1 MTETVKIKSPI
12 DGSIYAE
19 RPLATDQAIGAA
31 VERAKAA
38 QEKWAQTP
46 VVERGKYMLAML
58 EALVA
63 MSDEIV
69 PEIAWQMGR
78 PVRYGG
84 EFGGVRERV
93 SYMVEIAEAA
103 LKPVM
108 ASNPKDSFRRYVKKV
123 PLGVVMVIAPW
134 NYPYLTAVNTIV
146 PALMAGSAV
155 ILKHAAQTLL
165 VGERFQQAFDR
176 AGLPKGLFQNLVLN
190 HAQTERLLGSGKI
203 DHVNFTGS
211 VAGGRAIEK
220 AAAGTFMTLGLEL
233 GGKDPAYVLPDAKMD
248 HAVANLVDGAFF
260 NSGQCCCGIERVY
273 VHEKVYDEFV
283 EGFIAETRNYVVG
296 NPLDQ
301 ATTMGPMAQ
310 ARFADLIREQK
321 AEALRKGAKAHIDTK
336 VANDRQGSP
345 YLAPEVLTQVDH
357 QMSVMREESFGP
369 IVGIMKVRND
379 EEAIALMND
388 SPYGLTASIWTR
400 DTDHAAAI
408 GDRVETGTVFMNR
421 CDYLDPALVW
431 TGVKDTGKG
440 AALSAIGYD
449 NLTRPKSYH
458 LREVIYGGDRQAND
472 RC

>member
-1 MTETVKIKSPI
+1 MTDTIKLTSPI

-19 RPLATDQAIGAA
+19 RPVATDLAINAA

-38 QEKWAQTP
+38 QAKWVDTP
-46 VVERGKYMLAML
+46 IAERGAYMLAML

-63 MSDEIV
+63 MSDDII
-69 PEIAWQMGR
+69 PELAWQMGR
-78 PVRYGG
+78 PTRYGG
-84 EFGGVRERV
+84 EFGGVRERTT
-93 SYMVEIAEAA
+93 YMVEIAERA
-103 LKPVM
+103 LAPVI
-108 ASNPKDSFRRYVKKV
+108 ANDRPGFRRYVKRE

-165 VGERFQQAFDR
+165 VGERFQQAFDK
-176 AGLPKGLFQNLVLN
+176 AGLPKGLFQNIVLN
-190 HAQTERLLGSGKI
+190 HGQTEKLLGSGKI

-220 AAAGTFMTLGLEL
+220 AASGTFMTLGLEL

-248 HAVANLVDGAFF
+248 HAIANLVDGAFY
-260 NSGQCCCGIERVY
+260 NSGQCCCGIERIY

-283 EGFIAETRNYVVG
+283 EGVIAETKNYVVG
-296 NPLDQ
+296 SPLE
-301 ATTMGPMAQ
+301 ATTTIGPMAQ
-310 ARFADLIREQK
+310 ARFADFIREQK
-321 AEALRKGAKAHIDTK
+321 AEALRKGAVAHINMKHDK
-336 VANDRQGSP
+336 DVAGSP
-345 YLAPEVLTQVDH
+345 YLAPEVLTNVDH
-357 QMSVMREESFGP
+357 QMSVMRDESFGP

-440 AALSAIGYD
+440 GALSEIGYS
-449 NLTRPKSYH
+449 NLTQPKSYH
-458 LREVIYGGDRQAND
+458 LKIV
-472 RC
+472 

>member
-1 MTETVKIKSPI
+1 MTETIKLISPI
-12 DGSIYAE
+12 DGSMFVE
-19 RPLATDQAIGAA
+19 RPVATDAQVSKA
-31 VERAKAA
+31 VESARAA
-38 QEKWAQTP
+38 QVGWAALSIDA
-46 VVERGKYMLAML
+46 RCKYMLAML
-58 EALVA
+58 EALVG
-63 MSDEIV
+63 MTDEIV
-69 PEIAWQMGR
+69 PELAHMMGR

-84 EFGGVRERV
+84 EFGGVKERV
-93 SYMVEIAEAA
+93 NYMVEIAEQA
-103 LKPVM
+103 LKPMM
-108 ASNPKDSFRRYVKKV
+108 ASNPKDGFRRYVKKE

-146 PALMAGSAV
+146 PALIAGSTV

-165 VGERFQQAFDR
+165 VGERFAKAFEK
-176 AGLPKGLFQNLVLN
+176 AGLPKGVFQNVVLN
-190 HAQTERLLGSGKI
+190 HSQTEKLLGSGKI

-220 AAAGTFMTLGLEL
+220 AAAGTFMTMGLEL
-233 GGKDPAYVLPDAKMD
+233 GGKDPAYVLADAKLD
-248 HAVANLVDGAFF
+248 HAIPNLVEGAFF

-283 EGFIAETRNYVVG
+283 EGFVEETKGYKLG
-296 NPLDQ
+296 NPLEE

-310 ARFADLIREQK
+310 ARFADFIREQK
-321 AEALRKGAKAHIDTK
+321 AEALRKGATAHMNTK
-336 VANDRQGSP
+336 DPRDKEGSP
-345 YLAPEVLTQVDH
+345 YLPAEVLTGVNH

-388 SPYGLTASIWTR
+388 SPYGLTASVWTR
-400 DTDHAAAI
+400 DMEHAVAI

-440 AALSAIGYD
+440 AALSQIGFD

-458 LREVIYGGDRQAND
+458 LREV
-472 RC
+472 

>member
-1 MTETVKIKSPI
+1 MTETVKLKSPI

-19 RPLATDQAIGAA
+19 RPIATDQAINAA

-38 QEKWAQTP
+38 QVDWVRMP
-46 VVERGKYMLAML
+46 VAERGKYMLAML

-63 MSDEIV
+63 MTDEIV
-69 PEIAWQMGR
+69 PETAWQMGR
-78 PVRYGG
+78 PTRYGG
-84 EFGGVRERV
+84 EFGGVKERAT
-93 SYMVEIAEAA
+93 YMVEIAEQA

-108 ASNPKDSFRRYVKKV
+108 ASNPKDGFRRYVKKE

-146 PALMAGSAV
+146 PALMAGNTV

-165 VGERFQQAFDR
+165 VGERFAQAFEKV
-176 AGLPKGLFQNLVLN
+176 GLPKGVFQNLVMN
-190 HAQTERLLGSGKI
+190 HAQTEKLLGSGKI

-220 AAAGTFMTLGLEL
+220 AAAGTFMSLGLEL
-233 GGKDPAYVLPDAKMD
+233 GGKDPAYVLPDAKLD
-248 HAVANLVDGAFF
+248 FAIANLVDGAFF

-273 VHEKVYDEFV
+273 VHEKVYDDFV
-283 EGFIAETRNYVVG
+283 DGFVSLTKEYVVG

-321 AEALRKGAKAHIDTK
+321 AEALRKGATAHINMK
-336 VANDRQGSP
+336 VAEDRAGSP
-345 YLAPEVLTQVDH
+345 YIAPEVLTGVDH

-369 IVGIMKVRND
+369 IVGIMKVRGD
-379 EEAIALMND
+379 DEAIALMND
-388 SPYGLTASIWTR
+388 SPYGLTASLWTG
-400 DTDHAAAI
+400 DTDHAASL
-408 GDRVETGTVFMNR
+408 GDRIETGTVFMNR

-431 TGVKDTGKG
+431 TGVKDTGRG
-440 AALSAIGYD
+440 AALSPIGYD

-458 LREVIYGGDRQAND
+458 LREAI
-472 RC
+472 

>member
-1 MTETVKIKSPI
+1 VETVKLKSPI
-12 DGSIYAE
+12 DGSIHVE
-19 RPLATDQAIGAA
+19 RPVATDQAVNAA
-31 VERAKAA
+31 VERARAA
-38 QEKWAQTP
+38 QADWAKVP
-46 VVERGKYMLAML
+46 VAERANYMLKML

-69 PEIAWQMGR
+69 PELAWQMGR

-84 EFGGVRERV
+84 EFGGVRERTQ
-93 SYMVEIAEAA
+93 YMVEIAERA
-103 LKPVM
+103 LAPVP
-108 ASNPKDSFRRYVKKV
+108 ASNPKDGFRRYVKKD

-146 PALMAGSAV
+146 PALIAGSTV

-165 VGERFQQAFDR
+165 VGERFAKAFGA
-176 AGLPKGLFQNLVLN
+176 AGLPKGVFQNIVLN
-190 HAQTERLLGSGKI
+190 HAQTEKLLASGKI

-233 GGKDPAYVLPDAKMD
+233 GGKDPAYVLPDAKLD
-248 HAVANLVDGAFF
+248 HAVANLVEGAFF

-273 VHEKVYDEFV
+273 VHEKIYDDFV
-283 EGFIAETRNYVVG
+283 EAFIAETKGYVLG
-296 NPLDQ
+296 NPLEQ

-310 ARFADLIREQK
+310 ARFADFIREQK
-321 AEALRKGAKAHIDTK
+321 AEALRKGATAHMNTKAEGDK
-336 VANDRQGSP
+336 QGSP
-345 YLAPEVLTQVDH
+345 YLPAEVLTNVDH

-369 IVGIMKVRND
+369 IVGIMKVRGD

-388 SPYGLTASIWTR
+388 SPYGLTASIWTT
-400 DTDHAAAI
+400 DTEHAVAI

-440 AALSAIGYD
+440 AALSQIGYD

-458 LREVIYGGDRQAND
+458 LREKI
-472 RC
+472 

>member
-1 MTETVKIKSPI
+1 LETIKLTSPV
-12 DGSIYAE
+12 DGSVYAE
-19 RPLATDQAIGAA
+19 RPVATDAQVNAA
-31 VERAKAA
+31 VERARAA
-38 QEKWAQTP
+38 QPDWAALP
-46 VVERGKYMLAML
+46 IAERCKYMLAML
-58 EALVA
+58 EALVG
-63 MSDEIV
+63 MTDEIV
-69 PEIAWQMGR
+69 PELAWQMGR

-84 EFGGVRERV
+84 EFGGVKERTT
-93 SYMVEIAEAA
+93 YMVEIAERA
-103 LKPVM
+103 LAPVM
-108 ASNPKDSFRRYVKKV
+108 ASNPKDGFRRYVKKD

-134 NYPYLTAVNTIV
+134 NYPYLTSVNTIV
-146 PALMAGSAV
+146 PALIAGSTV

-165 VGERFQQAFDR
+165 VGERFAQAFEK
-176 AGLPKGLFQNLVLN
+176 AGLPKGVFQNIVLN
-190 HAQTERLLGSGKI
+190 HGQTEKLLGSGKI

-248 HAVANLVDGAFF
+248 HAIVNLVEGAFF

-283 EGFIAETRNYVVG
+283 EGFVAETNNYALG
-296 NPLDQ
+296 NPLEQ

-310 ARFADLIREQK
+310 ARFADFIREQK
-321 AEALRKGAKAHIDTK
+321 AEALRKGATAHMNTK
-336 VANDRQGSP
+336 DDRDRAGSP
-345 YLAPEVLTQVDH
+345 YLTAEVLTGVNH

-388 SPYGLTASIWTR
+388 SPYGLTASVWTKDMNR
-400 DTDHAAAI
+400 AVAI

-440 AALSAIGYD
+440 AALSQIGYD

-458 LREVIYGGDRQAND
+458 LREV
-472 RC
+472 

>member
-1 MTETVKIKSPI
+1 MTETVKLKSPI

-19 RPLATDQAIGAA
+19 RPIATDQEVNAA
-31 VERAKAA
+31 VERARAA
-38 QEKWAQTP
+38 QADWAQTSIA
-46 VVERGKYMLAML
+46 ERGKYMLAML
-58 EALVA
+58 EALVS
-63 MSDEIV
+63 MTDEIV

-93 SYMVEIAEAA
+93 SYMVEIAEQA
-103 LKPVM
+103 LKPVP
-108 ASNPKDSFRRYVKKV
+108 ASNPKDGFRRYVKKE

-146 PALMAGSAV
+146 PALMAGSTV

-165 VGERFQQAFDR
+165 VGERFAKAFEM
-176 AGLPKGLFQNLVLN
+176 AGLPRGVFQNLVLN
-190 HAQTERLLGSGKI
+190 HGQTEKLLGSGRI

-211 VAGGRAIEK
+211 VGGGRAIEK

-233 GGKDPAYVLPDAKMD
+233 GGKDPAYVLADAKID
-248 HAVANLVDGAFF
+248 HAVASLVDGAFF

-273 VHEKVYDEFV
+273 VHEKVYDQFV
-283 EGFIAETRNYVVG
+283 EGFIAETKNYVVG
-296 NPLDQ
+296 NPLEQ
-301 ATTMGPMAQ
+301 ATTLGPMAQ

-321 AEALRKGAKAHIDTK
+321 AEALRKGAVAHVRMK
-336 VANDRQGSP
+336 VDNDVAGSP
-345 YLAPEVLTQVDH
+345 YIAPEVLTNVDH

-379 EEAIALMND
+379 EEAVALMND
-388 SPYGLTASIWTR
+388 SPYGLTASIWTS
-400 DTDHAAAI
+400 DTEHAVSI
-408 GDRVETGTVFMNR
+408 GDRVETGTIFMNR
-421 CDYLDPALVW
+421 CDYLDPALVC

-458 LREVIYGGDRQAND
+458 LREEI
-472 RC
+472 

>member
-84 EFGGVRERV
+84 EFGGVKERV

-108 ASNPKDSFRRYVKKV
+108 ASNPKHGFRRYVKKV

-301 ATTMGPMAQ
+301 ATTMGPIAQ

-321 AEALRKGAKAHIDTK
+321 AEALRKGAKAHIDMK

-369 IVGIMKVRND
+369 IVGIMKVRHD

-431 TGVKDTGKG
+431 IGVKDTGKG

-458 LREVIYGGDRQAND
+458 LREVI
-472 RC
+472 

>member
-1 MTETVKIKSPI
+1 LETVKLKSPI
-12 DGSIYAE
+12 DGSIYVE
-19 RPLATDQAIGAA
+19 RPVATDQAAFAA
-31 VERAKAA
+31 VERARAA
-38 QEKWAQTP
+38 QGEWARTP
-46 VVERGKYMLAML
+46 IAERGKYMLAML
-58 EALVA
+58 EALVG
-63 MSDEIV
+63 MTEEIV
-69 PEIAWQMGR
+69 PELAWQMGR

-84 EFGGVRERV
+84 EFGGVKERV
-93 SYMVEIAEAA
+93 AYMVEIAEQA

-108 ASNPKDSFRRYVKKV
+108 ASNPKDGFRRYVKKD

-165 VGERFQQAFDR
+165 VGERFATAFEK
-176 AGLPKGLFQNLVLN
+176 AGLPKHVFQNVVLN
-190 HAQTERLLGSGKI
+190 HAQTEKLLGSGKI

-233 GGKDPAYVLPDAKMD
+233 GGKDPAYVLPDVRLD
-248 HAVANLVDGAFF
+248 HAVANLVDGAFY

-273 VHEKVYDEFV
+273 VHESVYDDFV
-283 EGFIAETRNYVVG
+283 EGFVAETRNYVVG
-296 NPLDQ
+296 NPLDGS
-301 ATTMGPMAQ
+301 TTMGPMAQ
-310 ARFADLIREQK
+310 ARFADFIREQK
-321 AEALRKGAKAHIDTK
+321 AEALRKGAVAHIGMK
-336 VANDRQGSP
+336 VDADRPGSP
-345 YLAPEVLTQVDH
+345 YLAPEVLTNVDH

-388 SPYGLTASIWTR
+388 SAYGLTASIWTA
-400 DTDHAAAI
+400 DTERAVAI

-449 NLTRPKSYH
+449 NLTRPKSFH
-458 LREVIYGGDRQAND
+458 LRETI
-472 RC
+472 